1 MCATGDLSSLIL
13 PRSFRSLWALQG
25 FPGLCF
31 SFRWPFSGPWVP
43 GRSLTFHVRHL
54 GARVQKNKMEPTN
67 PDANTYTKPTPKPF
81 FPKKTSAEL
90 YLTSSHLHLHIVSST
105 SSPLHIHILT
115 CISAHLHIY
124 IFATVHLHLCSS
136 SHPHIY
142 ISHLYLT
149 STSHICTSHLHLT
162 SSPLALL
169 NFLS

>member
-124 IFATVHLHLCSS
+124 IRNCTSTSLLIFTSSHLHLTSV
-136 SHPHIY
+136 PHIY
-142 ISHLYLT
+142 ISHLYLS
-149 STSHICTSHLHLT
+149 STSHIFTSR
-162 SSPLALL
+162 SS
-169 NFLS
+169 